1 MFSKCGAPPAVLR
14 EDFRVKNPAE
24 QRPTPTAPTAPAEL
38 PERLPRRLPRRGAGD
53 GRGSTLFHAFRAAA
67 FAKGKEKVGKVGK
80 VDKASILKKDLA
92 RQPGRHQ
99 RNLEGT

>member
-1 MFSKCGAPPAVLR
+1 M
-14 EDFRVKNPAE
+14 KNPAE
-24 QRPTPTAPTAPAEL
+24 QRPTPTAPTAPAVS
-38 PERLPRRLPRRGAGD
+38 ERLPRRLPRRGAGD
-53 GRGSTLFHAFRAAA
+53 GRGSALFHAFRGAA